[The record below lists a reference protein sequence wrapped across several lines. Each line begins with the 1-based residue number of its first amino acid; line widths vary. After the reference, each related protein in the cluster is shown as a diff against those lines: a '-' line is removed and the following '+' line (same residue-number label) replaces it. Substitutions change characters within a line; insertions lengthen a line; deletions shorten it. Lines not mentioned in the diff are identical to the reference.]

1 MPLPHVFFPKKISA
15 PNRCI
20 TKKHPLT
27 DNPNLLCVNE
37 LAGIEYCQI
46 ID

>member
-1 MPLPHVFFPKKISA
+1 MHNEKA
-15 PNRCI
+15 
-20 TKKHPLT
+20 PLT